1 MVHVGPQKCC
11 VVLDT
16 LNPSSRRN
24 DSGSC
29 LISIAS
35 WPRRWV
41 DTWGAKF
48 TASNSR
54 VEDCTSLD
62 IQLMASAI
70 KFTISSVSGL
80 SKLARERF
88 KYSNGRIK
96 PSISDRS
103 FKLPNLA
110 IVCCSTT
117 FNYINQPTNCSDVF
131 SQSHDR
137 RHEVLYPANDR

>member
-11 VVLDT
+11 VMLDT

-24 DSGSC
+24 DSCSC
-29 LISIAS
+29 LISIGS
-35 WPRRWV
+35 RPRRWV

-48 TASNSR
+48 TASNLR
-54 VEDCTSLD
+54 VKDCTSLV

-70 KFTISSVSGL
+70 QIHLSGL
-80 SKLARERF
+80 STLARERF
-88 KYSNGRIK
+88 KYSNRRIK

-110 IVCCSTT
+110 IVCSTT
-117 FNYINQPTNCSDVF
+117 FNYINQSTSCSEVF
-131 SQSHDR
+131 
-137 RHEVLYPANDR
+137 